1 MDFII
6 TFDPRSGSTFV
17 SKILTEKFN
26 SAVLPESN
34 FIFFIQKYSNDKKN
48 LIEKLL
54 DEEKFKSFKINKKK
68 LRIIINKEYPNI
80 KKIISVI
87 SKTATK
93 NIYKK
98 NNIIIGSKKLQIEKT
113 EELLNLFKRIKLIH
127 LVRDP
132 RNIHL
137 SKIKVSKINKKLS
150 GSIFMNIYMWVKIL
164 NEIEKI
170 KKNYNQRIKIFKY
183 ENIVTDTLFFEK
195 SIKNFLKLKN
205 DYSKN
210 YFLPKNQKK
219 IHLNLNKENF
229 KQIPNSYN
237 NRLNFFEKFIFKF
250 LCYNYLLKYGY
261 ENKKSHFYL
270 ISSKIFL
277 KIVNIYTF
285 FKKSK

>member
-34 FIFFIQKYSNDKKN
+34 FVFFIQKYSNDKKN

-113 EELLNLFKRIKLIH
+113 EELLNLFKKIKLIH

-137 SKIKVSKINKKLS
+137 SKIKVSKINKRLS

-170 KKNYNQRIKIFKY
+170 KKKYNQRIKIFKY

-237 NRLNFFEKFIFKF
+237 NRLNFFEKFFFKL

-261 ENKKSHFYL
+261 ENKKNYFCL
-270 ISSKIFL
+270 ISSKIFS
-277 KIVNIYTF
+277 KIVNIFTF
-285 FKKSK
+285 LKKSK

>member
-6 TFDPRSGSTFV
+6 TYDPRSGSTFV
-17 SKILTEKFN
+17 SKILTTKFN

-68 LRIIINKEYPNI
+68 LKIIINKEYPNI
-80 KKIISVI
+80 KKIISTI
-87 SKTATK
+87 SKTAMK

-98 NNIIIGSKKLQIEKT
+98 KNIPIGIKKNQIET
-113 EELLNLFKRIKLIH
+113 TQDLLNMFKRLKLIH
-127 LVRDP
+127 IIRDP
-132 RNIHL
+132 RNIYI
-137 SKIKVSKINKKLS
+137 SKKAVTKINGRFS
-150 GSIFMNIYMWVKIL
+150 TSIFINSFIWVKIL
-164 NEIEKI
+164 NEIEQI
-170 KKNYNQRIKIFKY
+170 KKKYTKRTKLFKY
-183 ENIVTDTLFFEK
+183 ENIVADTLFFEK

-219 IHLNLNKENF
+219 IHLNLNKKNF

-237 NRLNFFEKFIFKF
+237 NRLNFFEKFFFKF

>member
-6 TFDPRSGSTFV
+6 TYDPRSGSTFV
-17 SKILTEKFN
+17 SKILTTKFN

-68 LRIIINKEYPNI
+68 LKIIINKEYPNI
-80 KKIISVI
+80 KKIISTI

-98 NNIIIGSKKLQIEKT
+98 KNIPIGIKKNQIETTQDLLNMFKKL
-113 EELLNLFKRIKLIH
+113 RLIH
-127 LVRDP
+127 IIRDP
-132 RNIHL
+132 RNIYI
-137 SKIKVSKINKKLS
+137 SKKAVTKINGQFS
-150 GSIFMNIYMWVKIL
+150 TSIFINSYIWVKIL
-164 NEIEKI
+164 NEIEQI
-170 KKNYNQRIKIFKY
+170 KKKYTKRTKLFKY
-183 ENIVTDTLFFEK
+183 ENIVADTFFFEK

-219 IHLNLNKENF
+219 IHLNLNKKNF

-237 NRLNFFEKFIFKF
+237 NRLNFFEKFFFKF